1 MLRKILKSSVFF
13 SFKPLR
19 FFSGSLPEPLLK
31 YRKKLVKTLE
41 AEIEHEQKTDFID
54 SSIENT
60 LKELDF
66 EFIDNP
72 LSNIVELRK
81 EKDEYRFLINFQ
93 NRKPKAALDDSVVQ
107 IEGKNVNPEEE
118 DNEMVAFTVFFL
130 FFAVFLILSREIGLC
145 DHKRKTSSSLSF
157 RMLYS

>member
-1 MLRKILKSSVFF
+1 MFRKILKSSFFF

-54 SSIENT
+54 NSIENT

-72 LSNIVELRK
+72 LSNLVELRK
-81 EKDEYRFLINFQ
+81 EKDEYRFLISFQ
-93 NRKPKAALDDSVVQ
+93 NRKPKAALDDSEVQ
-107 IEGKNVNPEEE
+107 AEGKNASLEEE
-118 DNEMVAFTVFFL
+118 DNEMAVFTVVFL
-130 FFAVFLILSREIGLC
+130 FFCKF
-145 DHKRKTSSSLSF
+145 F
-157 RMLYS
+157 